1 MRKSRASCA
10 ATRQSHRSAF
20 HPHLQT
26 CLRGGCGGHVCE
38 PPRAHAKVRCL
49 RQPRWCRFDLH
60 RESPAA
66 HAVVWRSR
74 ALSGGPVPLLWLHDQ
89 LLLVTVLV
97 QRCANHFSTLACH
110 HMIMLSLSPTPP
122 LNHCLR
128 PDFPL
133 TFDPPDRILWLCGR
147 METWLDPFLAFSWSL
162 TRWVHPSA
170 AQRALSRID
179 FACTVCD
186 ACSTARVR
194 ASSGEYY
201 SIVLSVMVDLDASL
215 MFNTCENA
223 PPVLERRPGRLE
235 VTELTR
241 RQIKRLA
248 SIRIKLV

>member
-1 MRKSRASCA
+1 MRMLQRALCA
-10 ATRQSHRSAF
+10 LGTRHICPTAPHSPALRTCPPPISPGIARIPRTPPSSASPAVRATEARLSPSHPPS
-20 HPHLQT
+20 
-26 CLRGGCGGHVCE
+26 
-38 PPRAHAKVRCL
+38 PRAFLARS
-49 RQPRWCRFDLH
+49 PA
-60 RESPAA
+60 PAA

-162 TRWVHPSA
+162 TRWIHPSA
-170 AQRALSRID
+170 AQQALSRID
-179 FACTVCD
+179 LACRVCD
-186 ACSTARVR
+186 AC
-194 ASSGEYY
+194 G
-201 SIVLSVMVDLDASL
+201 
-215 MFNTCENA
+215 
-223 PPVLERRPGRLE
+223 RP
-235 VTELTR
+235 
-241 RQIKRLA
+241 A
-248 SIRIKLV
+248 

>member
-1 MRKSRASCA
+1 MRNNHGGYLVLGTNNCCWDSP
-10 ATRQSHRSAF
+10 QSPA
-20 HPHLQT
+20 PHA
-26 CLRGGCGGHVCE
+26 CPPPI
-38 PPRAHAKVRCL
+38 PPRIARTLRPPPGLAPPAVRATEARL
-49 RQPRWCRFDLH
+49 SPSHPPSPRAFLAR
-60 RESPAA
+60 SPAPAA

-162 TRWVHPSA
+162 ARWIHPSA
-170 AQRALSRID
+170 AQQALSRID
-179 FACTVCD
+179 LACRVCD
-186 ACSTARVR
+186 AC
-194 ASSGEYY
+194 G
-201 SIVLSVMVDLDASL
+201 
-215 MFNTCENA
+215 
-223 PPVLERRPGRLE
+223 RP
-235 VTELTR
+235 
-241 RQIKRLA
+241 A
-248 SIRIKLV
+248 